1 MLLYTIVVVAIFV
14 IYIIPWL
21 EKCSK
26 EQTDQLVDNW
36 ANTDTKL
43 DKVSEKVPE
52 KISEKV
58 PEKISEKISEKVP
71 EKISEKVPEKVSEKV
86 SEKVAEKVPEKV
98 SEKVSEKVE
107 ANLNEMV
114 YDDNNYDLLKVDQL
128 KCSSDCC
135 KFNQWPLPYDLNTPE
150 SNYIGTNFFCNNGNS
165 SGCVCLTSTDMDVL
179 SNHAGNLINNS
190 CNK

>member
-43 DKVSEKVPE
+43 DKVSEKV
-52 KISEKV
+52 SEKV
-58 PEKISEKISEKVP
+58 P
-71 EKISEKVPEKVSEKV
+71 
-86 SEKVAEKVPEKV
+86 
-98 SEKVSEKVE
+98 EKVSEKVE